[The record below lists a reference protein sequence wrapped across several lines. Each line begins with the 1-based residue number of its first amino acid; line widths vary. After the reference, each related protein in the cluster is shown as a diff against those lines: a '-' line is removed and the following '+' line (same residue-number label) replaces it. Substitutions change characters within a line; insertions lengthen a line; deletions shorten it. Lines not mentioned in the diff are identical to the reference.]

1 MRKSLL
7 PLDSALRPGE
17 RRILGIVTAV
27 LIALVVATGAHAVFG
42 IGGRSVEEPIRDWV
56 TSAVYILVGV
66 IVCWRAV
73 RTTESRK
80 SWMIFAFGIS
90 IYGLGNV
97 LWAAWIEHLP
107 NPPIPSICDGMW
119 LTLYPCCYIGIVG
132 LARLRERRVPARM
145 WLDGIVAGL
154 GVAAIGA
161 AIVVRPVLA
170 TVSGDTAAVITEMAY
185 PLCDLMLAALVVGVL
200 ALRGWRLD
208 RMWAMLGAGFIA
220 LAAADC
226 MYALQVAHGASAP
239 SALTNMTYDIGVM
252 LLALAAWQPGATIE
266 ADTVPST
273 AVLGIPAAFTISALG
288 LLVYDHFSRLDPIA
302 LTLAMLTML
311 AAFAR
316 IALTFRDVRALA
328 ETRRQALTDDLTS
341 MPNRRHFLRRV
352 RDGIIASRATGES
365 VALLIVDLDHFKELN
380 DTLGH
385 DAGDQLLCQVGER
398 LHEVLRAS
406 DTAARLGGDE
416 FGVLLSDSSD
426 GASAELVAEK
436 ILAAIAQPFPIKSV
450 GLRVTASIG
459 IALFPEHAEND
470 EQLMQHAD
478 VAMYEAKAAQSGYAC
493 YARERDKHSLERLTL
508 AGELSHALENG
519 EIEAHFQP
527 KADAGSRRIVGVEAL
542 VRWQHPTRGLI
553 SPAEFVTVA
562 EQAGL
567 GRALTRRMLDLALT
581 QARIWRDEGFELHVA
596 VNTTVADL
604 QDTQFPA
611 EVAATLEAHGLP
623 PEVLVLEV
631 TENMVLADPVR
642 VGDVLA
648 QLGELGLG
656 LSLDDFGTGFSSLTH
671 LKSLPVGEVK
681 IDRSFVGRMTTDPVD
696 AAIVQA
702 TIQLAHSIGIRV
714 VAEGIEDQVTWSSLV
729 ANRCELVQGYAL
741 SRPLPAI
748 DLDTLLRAQPL
759 PEAGGGQVADGRG
772 QIAELDTASLAGG
785 LGAGSQF
792 DGVGGGALDG
802 ADVLSQNGSVP
813 GEPSSNGHDGNGHN
827 GDGRNGRPAGG
838 RPSEALRDLTE
849 LTRSHPMMDAVIEE
863 IDGRMI
869 RVGSQWLADFA
880 SCNYLGFDLDREI
893 IEAVPAYLDA
903 WGTHPSWSRLLGSP
917 VVYEQIEERLTALLG
932 SADSLV
938 LPTITHIHLST
949 IPVLAG
955 AGTILL
961 DARAHK
967 TIYDGAQMARAH
979 GATVERFRFEDP
991 GHLDEQLGAA
1001 RGARGG
1007 PLLVCMDG
1015 VNSMT
1020 GNPPDIR
1027 AFAAVAR
1034 EHGALLY
1041 VDDAHG
1047 FGVLGERGP
1056 AERCPYGMRGNS
1068 IVRHHGESYESM
1080 ILVGGF
1086 SKAYSSLLAFIA
1098 CPTEVKEL
1106 LKVAAAPYLY
1116 SGPSPVASLATTL
1129 AGFDV
1134 NERRGEQL
1142 RERVWTHTGRVLE
1155 CLARLQ
1161 VHTPNRS
1168 GLPIV
1173 EIPLRD
1179 HERIGEVGQLLF
1191 DRGVY
1196 VTLAAYPLVPRD
1208 EVGFRVQLTAANTD
1222 AEVDTLIAALEE
1234 LAGLGELRPVEQAS
1248 SPVVEKAPSVEQ
1260 ANAPQ
1265 AESVA

>member
-1 MRKSLL
+1 ML
-7 PLDSALRPGE
+7 AGA
-17 RRILGIVTAV
+17 TAF
-27 LIALVVATGAHAVFG
+27 LIAIVAATGAHAILG
-42 IGGRSVEEPIRDWV
+42 IGGRSVEEPIRDWL

-73 RTTESRK
+73 RTTESRT

-90 IYGLGNV
+90 VYGLGNV

-119 LTLYPCCYIGIVG
+119 LTLYPCCYLGIVG
-132 LARLRERRVPARM
+132 LAGLRERRVPARM

-154 GVAAIGA
+154 GIAAIGA

-170 TVSGDTAAVITEMAY
+170 TVSGGTAAVITEMAY
-185 PLCDLMLAALVVGVL
+185 PLCDLLLAALVVGVL

-208 RMWAMLGAGFIA
+208 RMWAMLGIGFIA
-220 LAAADC
+220 LATADC
-226 MYALQVAHGASAP
+226 MYALQVAGGAAAP
-239 SALTNMTYDIGVM
+239 SALTNMTYDIGVA
-252 LLALAAWQPGATIE
+252 LLALAAWQPRATIE
-266 ADTVPST
+266 TDTVPSG
-273 AVLGIPAAFTISALG
+273 AVLTIPAAFTVSALG
-288 LLVYDHFSRLDPIA
+288 LLIYDHFSRLDPIA
-302 LTLAMLTML
+302 LALAMGTMVF
-311 AAFAR
+311 AFAR
-316 IALTFRDVRALA
+316 TALTFRDVRALA
-328 ETRRQALTDDLTS
+328 ETRRQAMTDDLTS
-341 MPNRRHFLRRV
+341 MPNRRHFLRCV

-385 DAGDQLLCQVGER
+385 DAGDQLLRQVGER
-398 LHEVLRAS
+398 LHGVLRAS

-426 GASAELVAEK
+426 GTSAELVAEK
-436 ILAAIAQPFPIKSV
+436 ILKAIAQPFPIKTV

-478 VAMYEAKAAQSGYAC
+478 VAMYEAKAGQLGYAS

-508 AGELSHALENG
+508 AGELSHALEAG

-567 GRALTRRMLDLALT
+567 GRALTRRMLDLALK
-581 QARIWRDEGFELHVA
+581 QIRIWRDAGFDLHVA

-623 PEVLVLEV
+623 PEALVLEV

-741 SRPLPAI
+741 SRPLPAL
-748 DLDTLLRAQPL
+748 DLETLLRAQPL
-759 PEAGGGQVADGRG
+759 VESTVEQLDIVPAT
-772 QIAELDTASLAGG
+772 AEQLDTLPSAG
-785 LGAGSQF
+785 
-792 DGVGGGALDG
+792 
-802 ADVLSQNGSVP
+802 P
-813 GEPSSNGHDGNGHN
+813 SNGQSNNGHKHVESP
-827 GDGRNGRPAGG
+827 PA
-838 RPSEALRDLTE
+838 ALRDLAA

-863 IDGRMI
+863 IDGRQI

-917 VVYEQIEERLTALLG
+917 VLYEQIEERLTALLG

-955 AGTILL
+955 SGTILL
-961 DARAHK
+961 DSRAHK
-967 TIYDGAQMARAH
+967 TIYDGCQMARAQ
-979 GATVERFRFEDP
+979 GAAVKRFRFEDP
-991 GHLDEQLGAA
+991 QHLEELL
-1001 RGARGG
+1001 RGAPGG
-1007 PLLVCMDG
+1007 TRLVCMDG

-1020 GNPPDIR
+1020 GNPPDIG
-1027 AFAAVAR
+1027 AFATVAR

-1047 FGVLGERGP
+1047 FGVIGERGP
-1056 AERCPYGMRGNS
+1056 GERCPYGMRGNS
-1068 IVRHHGESYESM
+1068 IVRYYGESYENLV
-1080 ILVGGF
+1080 LVGGF

-1098 CPTEVKEL
+1098 CPTETKEL

-1134 NERRGEQL
+1134 NERRGEEL
-1142 RERVWTHTGRVLE
+1142 RERIWTHTQRVLE
-1155 CLARLQ
+1155 CMARLG
-1161 VHTPNRS
+1161 VATPNHS

-1173 EIPLRD
+1173 EVPLRD

-1196 VTLAAYPLVPRD
+1196 VTLAAYPLVPRE
-1208 EVGFRVQLTAANTD
+1208 EVGFRAQFTAANTD
-1222 AEVDTLIAALEE
+1222 AEVDSLIAALEE
-1234 LAGLGELRPVEQAS
+1234 LAGLGELRSVEQEQ
-1248 SPVVEKAPSVEQ
+1248 VGGPSVEQ
-1260 ANAPQ
+1260 AGAPQ
-1265 AESVA
+1265 RESVA

>member
-1 MRKSLL
+1 MRTSLL
-7 PLDSALRPGE
+7 PLDSVLGRRE
-17 RRILGIVTAV
+17 RRMLGAVTAV
-27 LIALVVATGAHAVFG
+27 LIALVVATGVHAVFG
-42 IGGRSVEEPIRDWV
+42 LGGSSVEEPIRDWI

-73 RTTESRK
+73 RTTEART

-119 LTLYPCCYIGIVG
+119 LTLYPCCYLGIVG
-132 LARLRERRVPARM
+132 LAGVRERRVPARM

-154 GVAAIGA
+154 GIAAIGA

-170 TVSGDTAAVITEMAY
+170 TVSGGTAAVITEMAY
-185 PLCDLMLAALVVGVL
+185 PLCDLLLAALVVGVL

-226 MYALQVAHGASAP
+226 MYALQVAGGASAP

-252 LLALAAWQPGATIE
+252 LLAIAAWQPRATIE
-266 ADTVPST
+266 TDTVPSG
-273 AVLGIPAAFTISALG
+273 AVLTIPAAFTVSALG
-288 LLVYDHFSRLDPIA
+288 LLIYDHFSRLDPIA
-302 LTLAMLTML
+302 LALAMGTMVF
-311 AAFAR
+311 AFAR
-316 IALTFRDVRALA
+316 TALTFRDVRALA

-341 MPNRRHFLRRV
+341 MPNRRHFLRCV

-385 DAGDQLLCQVGER
+385 DAGDQLLRQVGER

-426 GASAELVAEK
+426 GASSELVAEK
-436 ILAAIAQPFPIKSV
+436 ILKAIAQPFPIKSV

-581 QARIWRDEGFELHVA
+581 QARIWRDEGFDLHVA

-623 PEVLVLEV
+623 PEALVLEV

-729 ANRCELVQGYAL
+729 ANHCELVQGYAL

-748 DLDTLLRAQPL
+748 DLDALLRAQPQ
-759 PEAGGGQVADGRG
+759 PEVGGEE
-772 QIAELDTASLAGG
+772 I
-785 LGAGSQF
+785 
-792 DGVGGGALDG
+792 DGVGGQEQLNGELDG
-802 ADVLSQNGSVP
+802 MDGQSQNGTALGAPSQN
-813 GEPSSNGHDGNGHN
+813 GHSSNGHNGQAASR
-827 GDGRNGRPAGG
+827 GS
-838 RPSEALRDLTE
+838 SEALRDLTA

-863 IDGRMI
+863 VAGRMI

-880 SCNYLGFDLDREI
+880 SCNYLGFDLDHEI

-917 VVYEQIEERLTALLG
+917 VLYEQIEERLTALLG

-955 AGTILL
+955 SGTIFL
-961 DARAHK
+961 DSRAHK
-967 TIYDGAQMARAH
+967 TIYDGCQMARAH
-979 GATVERFRFEDP
+979 GAAVKRFRFEDP
-991 GHLDEQLGAA
+991 QHLDELL
-1001 RGARGG
+1001 RGARGE
-1007 PLLVCMDG
+1007 PRLVCMDG

-1020 GNPPDIR
+1020 GNPPDVR

-1034 EHGALLY
+1034 AHGALLY

-1047 FGVLGERGP
+1047 FGVIGERGP

-1068 IVRHHGESYESM
+1068 IVRYYGESYENL

-1086 SKAYSSLLAFIA
+1086 SKSYSSLLAFIA
-1098 CPTEVKEL
+1098 CPTELKEM

-1142 RERVWTHTGRVLE
+1142 RERVWRHTARVLG
-1155 CLARLQ
+1155 CLDK
-1161 VHTPNRS
+1161 P
-1168 GLPIV
+1168 
-1173 EIPLRD
+1173 
-1179 HERIGEVGQLLF
+1179 
-1191 DRGVY
+1191 
-1196 VTLAAYPLVPRD
+1196 
-1208 EVGFRVQLTAANTD
+1208 
-1222 AEVDTLIAALEE
+1222 
-1234 LAGLGELRPVEQAS
+1234 
-1248 SPVVEKAPSVEQ
+1248 
-1260 ANAPQ
+1260 
-1265 AESVA
+1265 

>member
-1 MRKSLL
+1 ML
-7 PLDSALRPGE
+7 AGA
-17 RRILGIVTAV
+17 TAF
-27 LIALVVATGAHAVFG
+27 LIAIVAATGAHAILG
-42 IGGRSVEEPIRDWV
+42 IGGRSVEEPIRDWL

-73 RTTESRK
+73 RTTESRS
-80 SWMIFAFGIS
+80 SWAIFAFGIS
-90 IYGLGNV
+90 VYGLGNV

-119 LTLYPCCYIGIVG
+119 LTLYPCCYLGIVG

-145 WLDGIVAGL
+145 WLDGIIAGL
-154 GVAAIGA
+154 GIAAIGA

-170 TVSGDTAAVITEMAY
+170 TVSGGTAAVITEMAY
-185 PLCDLMLAALVVGVL
+185 PLCDLLLAALVVGVL

-208 RMWAMLGAGFIA
+208 RMWAMLGIGFIA
-220 LAAADC
+220 LATADC
-226 MYALQVAHGASAP
+226 MYALQVAGGAAAP
-239 SALTNMTYDIGVM
+239 SALTNMTYDIGVA

-266 ADTVPST
+266 TDTVPSG
-273 AVLGIPAAFTISALG
+273 AVLAIPAAFTVSALG

-302 LTLAMLTML
+302 LTLAMLTMCF
-311 AAFAR
+311 AFAR
-316 IALTFRDVRALA
+316 VALTFRDVRALA
-328 ETRRQALTDDLTS
+328 ETRRQAMTDDLTL
-341 MPNRRHFLRRV
+341 MPNRRHFLRCV
-352 RDGIIASRATGES
+352 REGIVASRATGES
-365 VALLIVDLDHFKELN
+365 VALLLVDLDHFKELN

-398 LHEVLRAS
+398 LHAVLRAS

-416 FGVLLSDSSD
+416 FGVLLSDSAG
-426 GASAELVAEK
+426 GANAELVAEK
-436 ILAAIAQPFPIKSV
+436 ILQAIAQPFPIKSV

-478 VAMYEAKAAQSGYAC
+478 VAMYEAKAAQSGYAS
-493 YARERDKHSLERLTL
+493 YARERDQHSLERLTL
-508 AGELSHALENG
+508 AGELSHALEAG

-542 VRWQHPTRGLI
+542 VRWRHPERGLI

-567 GRALTRRMLDLALT
+567 GRALTRRMLDLALS
-581 QARIWRDEGFELHVA
+581 QIRIWRDAGFDLHVA

-623 PEVLVLEV
+623 PEALVLEV

-741 SRPLPAI
+741 SRPLPAV
-748 DLDTLLRAQPL
+748 DLETLLRAQPL
-759 PEAGGGQVADGRG
+759 PESVVEQ
-772 QIAELDTASLAGG
+772 LDTAPATAAQLETPA
-785 LGAGSQF
+785 A
-792 DGVGGGALDG
+792 
-802 ADVLSQNGSVP
+802 
-813 GEPSSNGHDGNGHN
+813 EPSSNGQSSNGSNGHKPI
-827 GDGRNGRPAGG
+827 GSPPA
-838 RPSEALRDLTE
+838 ALRDLTA

-863 IDGRMI
+863 IDGRQI

-917 VVYEQIEERLTALLG
+917 VLYEQIEERLTALLG
-932 SADSLV
+932 CADSLV

-955 AGTILL
+955 SGTIFL
-961 DARAHK
+961 DSRAHK
-967 TIYDGAQMARAH
+967 TIYDGCQAARAG
-979 GATVERFRFEDP
+979 GAAVQRFRFEDP
-991 GHLDEQLGAA
+991 QHLGELL
-1001 RGARGG
+1001 RGNHGGTPGG
-1007 PLLVCMDG
+1007 PRLVCMDG

-1027 AFAAVAR
+1027 AFAEVAR
-1034 EHGALLY
+1034 DHGALLY

-1047 FGVLGERGP
+1047 FGVIGERGP
-1056 AERCPYGMRGNS
+1056 GERCPYGMRGNS
-1068 IVRHHGESYESM
+1068 IVRYYGEGYENL

-1098 CPTEVKEL
+1098 CPTETKEL

-1129 AGFDV
+1129 AGFEV
-1134 NERRGEQL
+1134 NERRGEEL
-1142 RERVWTHTGRVLE
+1142 RERVWTHTQRVLE
-1155 CLARLQ
+1155 CLARLG
-1161 VHTPNRS
+1161 VATPNHS

-1173 EIPLRD
+1173 EVPLRD

-1196 VTLAAYPLVPRD
+1196 VTLAAYPLVPRE
-1208 EVGFRVQLTAANTD
+1208 EVGFRAQLTAANTD
-1222 AEVDTLIAALEE
+1222 AEVDTLLAALEE
-1234 LAGLGELRPVEQAS
+1234 LAELGELRPVEQ
-1248 SPVVEKAPSVEQ
+1248 EQ
-1260 ANAPQ
+1260 ASVPPVELASAPQ
-1265 AESVA
+1265 RESVV

>member
-1 MRKSLL
+1 ML
-7 PLDSALRPGE
+7 AGA
-17 RRILGIVTAV
+17 TAF
-27 LIALVVATGAHAVFG
+27 LIALVAATGAHAILG
-42 IGGRSVEEPIRDWV
+42 IGGRSVEEPIRDWL

-66 IVCWRAV
+66 IVCWRAL
-73 RTTESRK
+73 RTTESRT
-80 SWMIFAFGIS
+80 SWAIFAFGIS

-119 LTLYPCCYIGIVG
+119 LTLYPCCYLGIVG

-154 GVAAIGA
+154 GIAAIGA

-170 TVSGDTAAVITEMAY
+170 TVSGGTAAVITEMAY
-185 PLCDLMLAALVVGVL
+185 PLCDLLLAALVVGVL

-208 RMWAMLGAGFIA
+208 RMWAMLGIGFIA
-220 LAAADC
+220 LATADC
-226 MYALQVAHGASAP
+226 MYALQVAGGAAAP
-239 SALTNMTYDIGVM
+239 SALTNMTYDIGVA
-252 LLALAAWQPGATIE
+252 LLALAAWQPGASIE
-266 ADTVPST
+266 TDTVPSG
-273 AVLGIPAAFTISALG
+273 AVLTIPAAFTVSALG

-302 LTLAMLTML
+302 LTLAMLTMCF
-311 AAFAR
+311 AFAR
-316 IALTFRDVRALA
+316 VALTFRDVRALA
-328 ETRRQALTDDLTS
+328 ETRRQAMTDDLTS
-341 MPNRRHFLRRV
+341 MPNRRHFLRCV
-352 RDGIIASRATGES
+352 RDGIIAGRVTGES
-365 VALLIVDLDHFKELN
+365 VALLLVDLDHFKELN

-398 LHEVLRAS
+398 LRAVLRAS

-416 FGVLLSDSSD
+416 FGVLLSDSTGGID
-426 GASAELVAEK
+426 AELVAEK
-436 ILAAIAQPFPIKSV
+436 ILKAIAQPFPIKSV

-478 VAMYEAKAAQSGYAC
+478 VAMYEAKAAQSGYAS
-493 YARERDKHSLERLTL
+493 YARERDQHSLERLTL
-508 AGELSHALENG
+508 AGELSHALEAG

-542 VRWQHPTRGLI
+542 VRWRHPERGLI

-581 QARIWRDEGFELHVA
+581 QVRLWRDEGFDLHVA

-623 PEVLVLEV
+623 PEALVLEV

-741 SRPLPAI
+741 SRPLPAL
-748 DLDTLLRAQPL
+748 DLETLLRAQP
-759 PEAGGGQVADGRG
+759 PIESTD
-772 QIAELDTASLAGG
+772 EPLDI
-785 LGAGSQF
+785 
-792 DGVGGGALDG
+792 
-802 ADVLSQNGSVP
+802 VP
-813 GEPSSNGHDGNGHN
+813 SAEPSSNGHSSNGHKHVES
-827 GDGRNGRPAGG
+827 P
-838 RPSEALRDLTE
+838 PEALRDLTA

-863 IDGRMI
+863 TDGRMI

-917 VVYEQIEERLTALLG
+917 VLYEQIEERLTALLG
-932 SADSLV
+932 TADSLV

-955 AGTILL
+955 SGTILL
-961 DARAHK
+961 DSRAHK
-967 TIYDGAQMARAH
+967 TIYDGCQMARAQ
-979 GATVERFRFEDP
+979 GAVVQRFRFEDP
-991 GHLDEQLGAA
+991 QHLDELL
-1001 RGARGG
+1001 RGAPGG
-1007 PLLVCMDG
+1007 TRLVCMDG

-1027 AFAAVAR
+1027 AFAQVAR

-1047 FGVLGERGP
+1047 FGVIGERGP
-1056 AERCPYGMRGNS
+1056 GERCPYGARGNS
-1068 IVRHHGESYESM
+1068 IVRHYSESYENLV
-1080 ILVGGF
+1080 LVGGF

-1098 CPTEVKEL
+1098 CPTEMKEL
-1106 LKVAAAPYLY
+1106 LKVAAPPYLY

-1129 AGFDV
+1129 AGFEV
-1134 NERRGEQL
+1134 NERRGEEL
-1142 RERVWTHTGRVLE
+1142 RERIWTHTQRVLE
-1155 CLARLQ
+1155 CLARLG
-1161 VHTPNRS
+1161 VATPNHS

-1173 EIPLRD
+1173 EVPLRD

-1191 DRGVY
+1191 ERGVY
-1196 VTLAAYPLVPRD
+1196 VTLAAYPLVPRE
-1208 EVGFRVQLTAANTD
+1208 EVGFRVQVTAANTD
-1222 AEVDTLIAALEE
+1222 GEVDTLLAALEE
-1234 LAGLGELRPVEQAS
+1234 LAALGELRPVEQ
-1248 SPVVEKAPSVEQ
+1248 EQ
-1260 ANAPQ
+1260 AGVPSIEQAGAPQ
-1265 AESVA
+1265 RESVA

>member
-1 MRKSLL
+1 MRTSLL
-7 PLDSALRPGE
+7 PLDSVLGPRE
-17 RRILGIVTAV
+17 RRVLGTVTAV
-27 LIALVVATGAHAVFG
+27 LIALVAATGAHAVFG
-42 IGGRSVEEPIRDWV
+42 IGGSAVEEPIRDWL

-154 GVAAIGA
+154 GIAAIGA

-170 TVSGDTAAVITEMAY
+170 TVSGGTAAVITEMAY
-185 PLCDLMLAALVVGVL
+185 PLCDLLLAALVVGVL

-208 RMWAMLGAGFIA
+208 RMWAMLGAGFLA

-226 MYALQVAHGASAP
+226 LYALQVAHGASAP
-239 SALTNMTYDIGVM
+239 SALTNLTYDIGVM
-252 LLALAAWQPGATIE
+252 LLALAAWQPGAAIE
-266 ADTVPST
+266 TDTVPST
-273 AVLGIPAAFTISALG
+273 AVLAIPAAFTVSALG
-288 LLVYDHFSRLDPIA
+288 LLIYDHFSRLDPIA

-311 AAFAR
+311 MAFAR
-316 IALTFRDVRALA
+316 VALTFRDVRALA
-328 ETRRQALTDDLTS
+328 ETRRQAMTDDLTS

-352 RDGIIASRATGES
+352 HDGIIASRATGES
-365 VALLIVDLDHFKELN
+365 LALLIVDLDHFKELN

-385 DAGDQLLCQVGER
+385 DAGDQLLRQVGER

-436 ILAAIAQPFPIKSV
+436 ILKAIAQPFPIKSV

-581 QARIWRDEGFELHVA
+581 QARIWREEGFDLHVA

-623 PEVLVLEV
+623 PEALVLEV

-759 PEAGGGQVADGRG
+759 PDVGLGGIADGLGQSTELDVASLENGHGAHDQIDGVGETG
-772 QIAELDTASLAGG
+772 QIDGELDGIVGPSHNGAG
-785 LGAGSQF
+785 LGA
-792 DGVGGGALDG
+792 
-802 ADVLSQNGSVP
+802 
-813 GEPSSNGHDGNGHN
+813 PSAKGHNGNGHN
-827 GDGRNGRPAGG
+827 GRRAS
-838 RPSEALRDLTE
+838 RHPSEALRDLTA
-849 LTRSHPMMDAVIEE
+849 LTRSHPMMDAVIDEV
-863 IDGRMI
+863 DGRMI

-917 VVYEQIEERLTALLG
+917 ALYEQIEERLTALLG

-938 LPTITHIHLST
+938 LPTITHIHLAT

-955 AGTILL
+955 SGTIFL
-961 DARAHK
+961 DSRAHK

-979 GATVERFRFEDP
+979 GATVKRFRFEDP
-991 GHLDEQLGAA
+991 QHLDQLL
-1001 RGARGG
+1001 RGARDE
-1007 PLLVCMDG
+1007 PRLVCMDG

-1020 GNPPDIR
+1020 GNPPDMR
-1027 AFAAVAR
+1027 AFAQVAR

-1047 FGVLGERGP
+1047 FGVIGERGP
-1056 AERCPYGMRGNS
+1056 EERCPYGMRGNS
-1068 IVRHHGESYESM
+1068 IVRYYDESYQGL

-1098 CPTEVKEL
+1098 CPTEIKEL

-1134 NERRGEQL
+1134 NERRGEEL
-1142 RERVWTHTGRVLE
+1142 RERVWKHTARVTE
-1155 CLARLQ
+1155 CLARLE

-1168 GLPIV
+1168 GLPIL

-1222 AEVDTLIAALEE
+1222 AEIDTLIAALEE
-1234 LAGLGELRPVEQAS
+1234 LAGMGELRPADQESAS
-1248 SPVVEKAPSVEQ
+1248 PIERMGAPSVEQ
-1260 ANAPQ
+1260 ASPQ
-1265 AESVA
+1265 PESVA

>member
-1 MRKSLL
+1 MGTSLL
-7 PLDSALRPGE
+7 PLSSELQSSESRMLRVVTG
-17 RRILGIVTAV
+17 LLLAIVA
-27 LIALVVATGAHAVFG
+27 ATGAHAIFG
-42 IGGRSVEEPIRDWV
+42 IGGRGVEQPIRDWL

-73 RTTESRK
+73 RTTEARS

-119 LTLYPCCYIGIVG
+119 LTLYPCCYLGIVG
-132 LARLRERRVPARM
+132 LAGVRERRVPARM

-154 GVAAIGA
+154 GIAAIGA

-170 TVSGDTAAVITEMAY
+170 TVSGGTAAVITEMAY
-185 PLCDLMLAALVVGVL
+185 PLCDLLLAALVVGVL

-208 RMWAMLGAGFIA
+208 RMWAMLGIGFIA
-220 LAAADC
+220 LATADC
-226 MYALQVAHGASAP
+226 MYALQVAGGAAAP
-239 SALTNMTYDIGVM
+239 SALTNMTYDIGVA

-266 ADTVPST
+266 TDTVPSG
-273 AVLGIPAAFTISALG
+273 AVLTIPAAFTVSALG
-288 LLVYDHFSRLDPIA
+288 LLIYDHFSRLDPIA
-302 LTLAMLTML
+302 LALAMGTMFF
-311 AAFAR
+311 AFAR
-316 IALTFRDVRALA
+316 TALTFRDVRALA
-328 ETRRQALTDDLTS
+328 ETRRQAMTDDLTL
-341 MPNRRHFLRRV
+341 MPNRRHFLRCV
-352 RDGIIASRATGES
+352 RDGIIASKATGES

-385 DAGDQLLCQVGER
+385 DAGDQLLRQVGER
-398 LHEVLRAS
+398 LRAVLRAS

-436 ILAAIAQPFPIKSV
+436 ILKVIAQPFPIKTV

-459 IALFPEHAEND
+459 IALFPEHAEDD

-478 VAMYEAKAAQSGYAC
+478 VAMYEAKAGQSGYAC

-508 AGELSHALENG
+508 AGELSHALEAG

-581 QARIWRDEGFELHVA
+581 QVRIWREEGFDLHVA

-611 EVAATLEAHGLP
+611 EVAATLERHGLP
-623 PEVLVLEV
+623 PEALVLEV

-748 DLDTLLRAQPL
+748 DLDTLLRAQPQPTGEDL
-759 PEAGGGQVADGRG
+759 
-772 QIAELDTASLAGG
+772 
-785 LGAGSQF
+785 
-792 DGVGGGALDG
+792 LDG
-802 ADVLSQNGSVP
+802 ANAEGLPYDTGAEDQIDGARGLDQVAELGAEQGGLDQINNG
-813 GEPSSNGHDGNGHN
+813 NGRHAQIDNGHN
-827 GDGRNGRPAGG
+827 GNGRAP
-838 RPSEALRDLTE
+838 RKDSSEALRDLTA

-863 IDGRMI
+863 VAGRMI

-917 VVYEQIEERLTALLG
+917 VLYEQIEERLTALLG

-955 AGTILL
+955 SGAIFL
-961 DARAHK
+961 DSRAHK
-967 TIYDGAQMARAH
+967 TIYDGCQMARAH
-979 GATVERFRFEDP
+979 GATVKRFRFEDP
-991 GHLDEQLGAA
+991 QHLAELLRGE
-1001 RGARGG
+1001 RGAPRV
-1007 PLLVCMDG
+1007 VCMDG

-1020 GNPPDIR
+1020 GNPPDVR
-1027 AFAAVAR
+1027 AFAKVAR

-1047 FGVLGERGP
+1047 FGVIGERGP
-1056 AERCPYGMRGNS
+1056 GERCPYGQRGNS
-1068 IVRHHGESYESM
+1068 IVRYYGESYESL

-1098 CPTEVKEL
+1098 CPPEVKEL

-1129 AGFDV
+1129 AGLDV
-1134 NERRGEQL
+1134 NERRGEEL
-1142 RERVWTHTGRVLE
+1142 REVVWGHTRRVLQ
-1155 CLARLQ
+1155 CLARLG
-1161 VHTPNRS
+1161 VATPNNS

-1179 HERIGEVGQLLF
+1179 HRRIGEVGQLLF

-1196 VTLAAYPLVPRD
+1196 VTLAAYPLVPRE
-1208 EVGFRVQLTAANTD
+1208 EVGFRVQVTAANTD
-1222 AEVDTLIAALEE
+1222 TEIDTLIATLEE
-1234 LAGLGELRPVEQAS
+1234 LAGMGELRPVEQAS
-1248 SPVVEKAPSVEQ
+1248 TPSVEQ
-1260 ANAPQ
+1260 ESVPVEQVGTPQ
-1265 AESVA
+1265 PESVA

>member
-1 MRKSLL
+1 MPTVKIYSGRPISSAMGTTLL
-7 PLDSALRPGE
+7 PLSSGLKPSE
-17 RRILGIVTAV
+17 RRVLAVATGV
-27 LIALVVATGAHAVFG
+27 LIALVGATGVHAIFG
-42 IGGRSVEEPIRDWV
+42 IGGEAVEQPIRDWV

-66 IVCWRAV
+66 IVSWRAL
-73 RTTESRK
+73 RTLESRK

-119 LTLYPCCYIGIVG
+119 LTLYPACYAGIVG
-132 LARLRERRVPARM
+132 LARVRERRVPARM
-145 WLDGIVAGL
+145 WLDGIIAGL
-154 GVAAIGA
+154 GIAAIGA

-170 TVSGDTAAVITEMAY
+170 SVSGDTAAVITEMAY
-185 PLCDLMLAALVVGVL
+185 PLCDLLLAALVVGVL

-208 RMWAMLGAGFIA
+208 RLWAMLGVGFIA
-220 LAAADC
+220 LATADC
-226 MYALQVAHGASAP
+226 LYALQVAGGASAP
-239 SALTNMTYDIGVM
+239 SALTNMTYEIGVM
-252 LLALAAWQPGATIE
+252 LLALAAWQPGASIE
-266 ADTVPST
+266 TDTVPSSG
-273 AVLGIPAAFTISALG
+273 VLAIPAAFTVSALG
-288 LLVYDHFSRLDPIA
+288 LLIYDHFSRLDPIA
-302 LTLAMLTML
+302 LALAMGTIF
-311 AAFAR
+311 FACAR
-316 IALTFRDVRALA
+316 TALTFRDVRALA
-328 ETRRQALTDDLTS
+328 ETRRQAMTDDLTS

-352 RDGIIASRATGES
+352 HDGIIASRATGES
-365 VALLIVDLDHFKELN
+365 VALLLVDLDHFKELN

-398 LHEVLRAS
+398 LRTVLRGN

-416 FGVLLSDSSD
+416 FGVLLSDSS
-426 GASAELVAEK
+426 GGRSAELVAEK
-436 ILAAIAQPFPIKSV
+436 ILKAIAQPFPIKSV

-478 VAMYEAKAAQSGYAC
+478 VAMYEAKAAQSGFAS
-493 YARERDKHSLERLTL
+493 YARERDQHSLERLTL
-508 AGELSHALENG
+508 AGELSHALEAG

-527 KADAGSRRIVGVEAL
+527 KADADSRQIVGVEAL
-542 VRWQHPTRGLI
+542 VRWRHPERGLI

-567 GRALTRRMLDLALT
+567 GRALTRRMLHLALT
-581 QARIWRDEGFELHVA
+581 QVKAWREEGFDLHVA

-604 QDTQFPA
+604 QDAQFPA
-611 EVAATLEAHGLP
+611 EVAATLEEHGLP
-623 PEVLVLEV
+623 PEALVLEV

-729 ANRCELVQGYAL
+729 ANKCELVQGYAL

-759 PEAGGGQVADGRG
+759 
-772 QIAELDTASLAGG
+772 AESPAEQLDTV
-785 LGAGSQF
+785 LGAES
-792 DGVGGGALDG
+792 
-802 ADVLSQNGSVP
+802 
-813 GEPSSNGHDGNGHN
+813 SSNGHNGNGSN
-827 GDGRNGRPAGG
+827 GNGNGRNGRARSEGH
-838 RPSEALRDLTE
+838 SEALRDLTD
-849 LTRSHPMMDAVIEE
+849 LTREHPMMDAVIEE

-880 SCNYLGFDLDREI
+880 SCNYLGLDLDREI
-893 IEAVPAYLDA
+893 IDAVPAYLDA

-917 VVYEQIEERLTALLG
+917 ALYEQIEERLTALLG
-932 SADSLV
+932 APDSLV

-949 IPVLAG
+949 IPVLAES
-955 AGTILL
+955 GTIFL
-961 DARAHK
+961 DSRAHK
-967 TIYDGAQMARAH
+967 TIYDGCQMARAR
-979 GATVERFRFEDP
+979 GAAVQRFRFEDP
-991 GHLDEQLGAA
+991 GHLEELL
-1001 RGARGG
+1001 RGAPSGRR
-1007 PLLVCMDG
+1007 LVCMDG

-1027 AFAAVAR
+1027 AFAQVAR
-1034 EHGALLY
+1034 EYGALLY

-1047 FGVLGERGP
+1047 FGVIGERG
-1056 AERCPYGMRGNS
+1056 AGERSPYGMRGNS
-1068 IVRHHGESYESM
+1068 IVRHHEESYESL

-1134 NERRGEQL
+1134 NERRGEEL
-1142 RERVWTHTGRVLE
+1142 REVVWGHTRRVLE
-1155 CLARLQ
+1155 CLSRLG
-1161 VHTPNRS
+1161 VATPNNS

-1179 HERIGEVGQLLF
+1179 HRRIGEVGQLLF

-1196 VTLAAYPLVPRD
+1196 VTLAAYPLVPRE
-1208 EVGFRVQLTAANTD
+1208 EVGFRVQVTAANT
-1222 AEVDTLIAALEE
+1222 ETEIDTLLAALEE
-1234 LAGLGELRPVEQAS
+1234 LAQRGELRPVERTDA
-1248 SPVVEKAPSVEQ
+1248 APTEQ
-1260 ANAPQ
+1260 AGAPQ
-1265 AESVA
+1265 PESVA

>member
-1 MRKSLL
+1 M
-7 PLDSALRPGE
+7 
-17 RRILGIVTAV
+17 LGAATAF
-27 LIALVVATGAHAVFG
+27 LAALVTVTGVHAVFG
-42 IGGRSVEEPIRDWV
+42 IGGQAAETPIRDWV
-56 TSAVYILVGV
+56 TSAVYIVVGV
-66 IVCWRAV
+66 IVCWRV
-73 RTTESRK
+73 LRTEEARRP
-80 SWMIFAFGIS
+80 WMIFAFGIS

-97 LWAAWIEHLP
+97 LWAAWLEHLP
-107 NPPIPSICDGMW
+107 NPPIPSISDGMW
-119 LTLYPCCYIGIVG
+119 LTLYPACYIGIVG
-132 LARLRERRVPARM
+132 LARVRERRVPARM
-145 WLDGIVAGL
+145 WLDGIIAGL
-154 GVAAIGA
+154 GIAAIGA

-170 TVSGDTAAVITEMAY
+170 SVSGDTAAVITEMAY
-185 PLCDLMLAALVVGVL
+185 PLCDLLLAALVVGVL

-208 RMWAMLGAGFIA
+208 RMWALLGIGFIA

-226 MYALQVAHGASAP
+226 LYALQVAGGASAP
-239 SALTNMTYDIGVM
+239 SSLTNLTYDIGVM
-252 LLALAAWQPGATIE
+252 LLALAAWQRGATLE
-266 ADTVPST
+266 SDTLPTS
-273 AVLGIPAAFTISALG
+273 AVLGIPAAFTFSALG
-288 LLVYDHFSRLDPIA
+288 LLIYDHFSRLDPVA
-302 LTLAMLTML
+302 LALALATML
-311 AAFAR
+311 VSFAR
-316 IALTFRDVRALA
+316 TLLTFRDVRALA

-341 MPNRRHFLRRV
+341 MPNRRHFLRCL
-352 RDGIIASRATGES
+352 RDGIIAGRASGTG
-365 VALLIVDLDHFKELN
+365 VALLLVDLDHFKELN

-398 LHEVLRAS
+398 LRTVLRAT

-416 FGVLLSDSSD
+416 FGVLLSQPCD
-426 GASAELVAEK
+426 GPTAALVAEK
-436 ILAAIAQPFPIKSV
+436 ILKAIAQPFPIKEV

-459 IALFPEHAEND
+459 IALFPDNAESD

-478 VAMYEAKAAQSGYAC
+478 VAMYEAKAAQTGYAC

-508 AGELSHALENG
+508 AGELSKALENG

-527 KADAGSRRIVGVEAL
+527 KADASSRRIVGVEAL

-567 GRALTRRMLDLALT
+567 GRALTRRMLELALS
-581 QARIWRDEGFELHVA
+581 QIRIWRDAGFDLHVA

-604 QDTQFPA
+604 QDAQFPA
-611 EVAATLEAHGLP
+611 EVAATLQEHGLP
-623 PEVLVLEV
+623 PEALVLEV

-671 LKSLPVGEVK
+671 LKALPVGEVK
-681 IDRSFVGRMTTDPVD
+681 IDRSFVGRMTSDPVD

-729 ANRCELVQGYAL
+729 ANHCELVQGYAL
-741 SRPLPAI
+741 SRPLPAV
-748 DLDTLLRAQPL
+748 DLETLLRAQPR
-759 PEAGGGQVADGRG
+759 ANV
-772 QIAELDTASLAGG
+772 
-785 LGAGSQF
+785 
-792 DGVGGGALDG
+792 
-802 ADVLSQNGSVP
+802 ADVLPVAVVLD
-813 GEPSSNGHDGNGHN
+813 GEPASGADGAPGNAKASGKGKASGNG
-827 GDGRNGRPAGG
+827 GAAGG
-838 RPSEALRDLTE
+838 AAAAAEPSANGAPHLEDLPAAFRDLAA
-849 LTRSHPMMDAVIEE
+849 LKRSHPMMDAVIDE

-917 VVYEQIEERLTALLG
+917 VLYEQIEERLTALLG
-932 SADSLV
+932 APDSLV

-949 IPVLAG
+949 IPLLAG
-955 AGTILL
+955 SGTILL
-961 DARAHK
+961 DSRAHK
-967 TIYDGAQMARAH
+967 TIYDGCQAARVR
-979 GATVERFRFEDP
+979 GATVKRFRFEDP
-991 GHLDEQLGAA
+991 QHLEELLRED
-1001 RGARGG
+1001 RSTTR
-1007 PLLVCMDG
+1007 LVCMDG

-1027 AFAAVAR
+1027 SFAAVAR

-1047 FGVLGERGP
+1047 FGVIGERGP

-1068 IVRHHGESYESM
+1068 IVRYFGESYENL

-1086 SKAYSSLLAFIA
+1086 SKSWSSLLAFIA
-1098 CPTEVKEL
+1098 CPTETKEL
-1106 LKVAAAPYLY
+1106 LKVAAPPYLY

-1134 NERRGEQL
+1134 NESRGERL
-1142 RERVWTHTGRVLE
+1142 RETIWGHTRRVLE
-1155 CLARLQ
+1155 CIERLG
-1161 VHTPNRS
+1161 VTTPNRS
-1168 GLPIV
+1168 GMPII

-1179 HERIGEVGQLLF
+1179 HGRIAEVGQLLF

-1208 EVGFRVQLTAANTD
+1208 EVGFRVQITAANTD
-1222 AEVDTLIAALEE
+1222 TEIDMLIAALEE
-1234 LAGLGELRPVEQAS
+1234 LTQLGELRPVEQAG
-1248 SPVVEKAPSVEQ
+1248 AAQ
-1260 ANAPQ
+1260 R
-1265 AESVA
+1265 ESVA

>member
-1 MRKSLL
+1 MGTSLL
-7 PLDSALRPGE
+7 PLSSGLRPSE
-17 RRILGIVTAV
+17 RRMLAIATGV
-27 LIALVVATGAHAVFG
+27 LIAIVAATGAHAILGV
-42 IGGRSVEEPIRDWV
+42 GGSSVEQPIRDWL

-73 RTTESRK
+73 RTTEART

-90 IYGLGNV
+90 IYGLGNI

-119 LTLYPCCYIGIVG
+119 LTLYPCCYLGIVG
-132 LARLRERRVPARM
+132 LAGVRERRVPARM

-154 GVAAIGA
+154 GIAAIGA

-170 TVSGDTAAVITEMAY
+170 TVSGGTAAVITEMAY
-185 PLCDLMLAALVVGVL
+185 PLCDLLLAALVVGVL

-226 MYALQVAHGASAP
+226 MYALQVAGGAAAP

-252 LLALAAWQPGATIE
+252 LLALAAWQPRATIE
-266 ADTVPST
+266 ADTVPSG
-273 AVLGIPAAFTISALG
+273 AVLTIPAAFTVSALG
-288 LLVYDHFSRLDPIA
+288 LLIYDHFSRLDPIA
-302 LTLAMLTML
+302 LTLAMGTMFF
-311 AAFAR
+311 AFAR
-316 IALTFRDVRALA
+316 TALTFRDVRALA

-341 MPNRRHFLRRV
+341 MPNRRHFLRCV
-352 RDGIIASRATGES
+352 RDGIIAARATGES
-365 VALLIVDLDHFKELN
+365 VALLLVDLDHFKELN

-398 LHEVLRAS
+398 LRGVLRAN

-416 FGVLLSDSSD
+416 FGVLLSDPS
-426 GASAELVAEK
+426 GGTSAELVAEK
-436 ILAAIAQPFPIKSV
+436 ILKAIAQPFPIKSV

-478 VAMYEAKAAQSGYAC
+478 VAMYEAKAAQSGFAS
-493 YARERDKHSLERLTL
+493 YARERDQHSLERLTL
-508 AGELSHALENG
+508 AGELSHALEAG

-527 KADAGSRRIVGVEAL
+527 KADADSRRIVGVEAL
-542 VRWQHPTRGLI
+542 VRWRHPERGLI

-581 QARIWRDEGFELHVA
+581 QVRAWREEGFDLHVA

-623 PEVLVLEV
+623 PEALVLEV

-681 IDRSFVGRMTTDPVD
+681 IDRSFVGRMCTDPVD

-729 ANRCELVQGYAL
+729 ANKCELVQGYAL

-759 PEAGGGQVADGRG
+759 PEDGREEIDAVG
-772 QIAELDTASLAGG
+772 ERDQIAALDTESLANGHGEQDQIAGNPLDATGG
-785 LGAGSQF
+785 RDQIDA
-792 DGVGGGALDG
+792 VLD
-802 ADVLSQNGSVP
+802 AK
-813 GEPSSNGHDGNGHN
+813 PSSNGHGKRGQSNSSHNGNGRAP
-827 GDGRNGRPAGG
+827 GRDS
-838 RPSEALRDLTE
+838 SEALRDLTA
-849 LTRSHPMMDAVIEE
+849 LTRSHPMMDAVIDEV
-863 IDGRMI
+863 DGRMI

-893 IEAVPAYLDA
+893 IEAVPAYLEA

-917 VVYEQIEERLTALLG
+917 ALYEQIEERLTALLG
-932 SADSLV
+932 SPDSLV

-955 AGTILL
+955 SGTILL
-961 DARAHK
+961 DSRAHK
-967 TIYDGAQMARAH
+967 TIYDGAQMARAG
-979 GATVERFRFEDP
+979 GATVQRFRFEDP
-991 GHLDEQLGAA
+991 QHLDELL
-1001 RGARGG
+1001 RGARGE
-1007 PLLVCMDG
+1007 PRLVCMDG

-1027 AFAAVAR
+1027 AFAQVAR

-1047 FGVLGERGP
+1047 FGVIGERVP
-1056 AERCPYGMRGNS
+1056 EERCPYGMRGNS
-1068 IVRHHGESYESM
+1068 IVRYYGESYESL

-1086 SKAYSSLLAFIA
+1086 SKSYSSLLAFIA
-1098 CPTEVKEL
+1098 CPTEIKEL

-1129 AGFDV
+1129 AGLDV

-1155 CLARLQ
+1155 CLARLE
-1161 VHTPNRS
+1161 VHTPNHS

-1179 HERIGEVGQLLF
+1179 HERIGGVGQLLF

-1196 VTLAAYPLVPRD
+1196 VTLAAYPLVPRE

-1222 AEVDTLIAALEE
+1222 AEIDTLIAALEE
-1234 LAGLGELRPVEQAS
+1234 LAELGELRPAEQAS
-1248 SPVVEKAPSVEQ
+1248 
-1260 ANAPQ
+1260 APQ
-1265 AESVA
+1265 SVA

>member
-1 MRKSLL
+1 MRTSLL
-7 PLDSALRPGE
+7 PLDSVLGPRE
-17 RRILGIVTAV
+17 RRILGTVTAV

-42 IGGRSVEEPIRDWV
+42 IGGSSVEEPIRDWI

-73 RTTESRK
+73 RTTEART

-119 LTLYPCCYIGIVG
+119 LTLYPCCYLGIVG
-132 LARLRERRVPARM
+132 LAGVRERRVPARM

-154 GVAAIGA
+154 GIAAIGA

-170 TVSGDTAAVITEMAY
+170 TVSGGTAAVITEMAY
-185 PLCDLMLAALVVGVL
+185 PLCDLLLAALVVGVL

-208 RMWAMLGAGFIA
+208 RMWGMLGAGFLA

-226 MYALQVAHGASAP
+226 MYALQVAGGASAP

-252 LLALAAWQPGATIE
+252 LLALAAWQPRATIE
-266 ADTVPST
+266 TDTVPSG
-273 AVLGIPAAFTISALG
+273 AVLTIPAAFTVSALG
-288 LLVYDHFSRLDPIA
+288 LLIYDHFSRLDPIA
-302 LTLAMLTML
+302 LALAMGTMVF
-311 AAFAR
+311 AFAR
-316 IALTFRDVRALA
+316 TALTFRDVRALA
-328 ETRRQALTDDLTS
+328 ETRRQAMTDDLTS

-352 RDGIIASRATGES
+352 HDGIIASRATGES
-365 VALLIVDLDHFKELN
+365 VALMIVDLDHFKELN

-436 ILAAIAQPFPIKSV
+436 ILKAIAQPFPIKSV

-581 QARIWRDEGFELHVA
+581 QARIWRDEGFDLHVA

-604 QDTQFPA
+604 QDTQFPT

-623 PEVLVLEV
+623 PEALVLEV

-648 QLGELGLG
+648 RLGELGLG

-748 DLDTLLRAQPL
+748 DLDTLLRAQPR
-759 PEAGGGQVADGRG
+759 PAGEGEESEVADERAG
-772 QIAELDTASLAGG
+772 LDAASLANGHG
-785 LGAGSQF
+785 EQDPIDGAGGREQIDGEL
-792 DGVGGGALDG
+792 DGVDG
-802 ADVLSQNGSVP
+802 QSQNGAALGAP
-813 GEPSSNGHDGNGHN
+813 RSNGHSRNGHN
-827 GDGRNGRPAGG
+827 GRPAS
-838 RPSEALRDLTE
+838 RSSSEALRDLTE

-893 IEAVPAYLDA
+893 IAAVPAYLDA

-917 VVYEQIEERLTALLG
+917 MLYEQIEERLTALLG

-955 AGTILL
+955 SGTIFL
-961 DARAHK
+961 DSRAHK
-967 TIYDGAQMARAH
+967 TIYDGCQLARAH
-979 GATVERFRFEDP
+979 GATVKRFRFEDP
-991 GHLDEQLGAA
+991 GHLDELL
-1001 RGARGG
+1001 RGERGE
-1007 PLLVCMDG
+1007 PRLVCMDG

-1027 AFAAVAR
+1027 AFAQVAR

-1047 FGVLGERGP
+1047 FGVIGERSP

-1068 IVRHHGESYESM
+1068 IVRHYGESYENLV
-1080 ILVGGF
+1080 LVGGF
-1086 SKAYSSLLAFIA
+1086 SKSYSSLLAFIA
-1098 CPTEVKEL
+1098 CPTEMKEM
-1106 LKVAAAPYLY
+1106 LKVAAPPYLY

-1134 NERRGEQL
+1134 NERRGEEL
-1142 RERVWTHTGRVLE
+1142 RERVWGHTTRVLE
-1155 CLARLQ
+1155 CLARLE
-1161 VHTPNRS
+1161 VFTPNRA
-1168 GLPIV
+1168 GMPIV
-1173 EIPLRD
+1173 EVPLRD
-1179 HERIGEVGQLLF
+1179 HGRIAEVGQLLF

-1196 VTLAAYPLVPRD
+1196 VTLAAYPLVPRG
-1208 EVGFRVQLTAANTD
+1208 EVGFRAQLTAANTD

-1234 LAGLGELRPVEQAS
+1234 LAQLGELRSVEQEGVPPIVQASPSPIEQAS
-1248 SPVVEKAPSVEQ
+1248 
-1260 ANAPQ
+1260 APQ
-1265 AESVA
+1265 RESVA

>member
-1 MRKSLL
+1 M
-7 PLDSALRPGE
+7 
-17 RRILGIVTAV
+17 LGAVTAI
-27 LIALVVATGAHAVFG
+27 LIALVAATGAHAVFG
-42 IGGRSVEEPIRDWV
+42 IGGSSVEEPIRDWV

-73 RTTESRK
+73 RTTEART

-119 LTLYPCCYIGIVG
+119 LTLYPCCYLGIVG
-132 LARLRERRVPARM
+132 LAGVRERRVPARM

-154 GVAAIGA
+154 GIAAIGA

-170 TVSGDTAAVITEMAY
+170 TVSGGTAAVITEMAY
-185 PLCDLMLAALVVGVL
+185 PLCDLLLAALVVGVL

-208 RMWAMLGAGFIA
+208 RMWGMLGAGFLA

-226 MYALQVAHGASAP
+226 MYALQVAGGASAP

-252 LLALAAWQPGATIE
+252 LLALAAWQPRATIE
-266 ADTVPST
+266 TDSVPSG
-273 AVLGIPAAFTISALG
+273 AVLTIPAAFTVSALG
-288 LLVYDHFSRLDPIA
+288 LLIYDHFSRLDPIA
-302 LTLAMLTML
+302 LALAMGTMVF
-311 AAFAR
+311 AFAR
-316 IALTFRDVRALA
+316 TALTFRDVRALA
-328 ETRRQALTDDLTS
+328 ETRRQAMTDDLTS

-352 RDGIIASRATGES
+352 HDGIIASRATGES

-385 DAGDQLLCQVGER
+385 DAGDQLLRQVGER
-398 LHEVLRAS
+398 LHGVLRAS

-416 FGVLLSDSSD
+416 FGVLLPDSSD
-426 GASAELVAEK
+426 GANAELVAEK
-436 ILAAIAQPFPIKSV
+436 ILKAIAQPFPIKSV

-581 QARIWRDEGFELHVA
+581 QARIWRDEGFDLHVA

-623 PEVLVLEV
+623 PEALVLEV

-759 PEAGGGQVADGRG
+759 PEV
-772 QIAELDTASLAGG
+772 ELDQIDTE
-785 LGAGSQF
+785 F
-792 DGVGGGALDG
+792 NV
-802 ADVLSQNGSVP
+802 
-813 GEPSSNGHDGNGHN
+813 EPSSNGHSNNGHSGSGHNGNGHSSSGHN
-827 GDGRNGRPAGG
+827 GNGHSGRRASKGA
-838 RPSEALRDLTE
+838 SEALRDLTA

-893 IEAVPAYLDA
+893 IEAVPAHLDA

-917 VVYEQIEERLTALLG
+917 VLYEQIEERLTALLG

-938 LPTITHIHLST
+938 LPTITHIHLSA

-955 AGTILL
+955 SGTIFL
-961 DARAHK
+961 DSRAHK

-991 GHLDEQLGAA
+991 EHLDELL
-1001 RGARGG
+1001 RGARGE
-1007 PLLVCMDG
+1007 PRLVCMDG

-1020 GNPPDIR
+1020 GNPPDMR
-1027 AFAAVAR
+1027 AFAQVAR

-1047 FGVLGERGP
+1047 FGVIGERGGG
-1056 AERCPYGMRGNS
+1056 ERCPYGMRGNS
-1068 IVRHHGESYESM
+1068 IIRYHGESYENT

-1134 NERRGEQL
+1134 NERRGEEL
-1142 RERVWTHTGRVLE
+1142 RERVWRHTARVLE
-1155 CLARLQ
+1155 CLTRLE
-1161 VHTPNRS
+1161 VHTPNHS

-1196 VTLAAYPLVPRD
+1196 VTLAAYPLVPRE

-1222 AEVDTLIAALEE
+1222 AEIDTLIAALEE
-1234 LAGLGELRPVEQAS
+1234 LDGLGELRPVEEASDPPIERASTIPVAQAS
-1248 SPVVEKAPSVEQ
+1248 T
-1260 ANAPQ
+1260 PQ
-1265 AESVA
+1265 RESVA

>member
-17 RRILGIVTAV
+17 RRMLGIVTAV
-27 LIALVVATGAHAVFG
+27 LIALVAATGAHAVLG
-42 IGGRSVEEPIRDWV
+42 IGGSSVEEPIRDWL

-119 LTLYPCCYIGIVG
+119 LTLYPCCYLGIVG

-154 GVAAIGA
+154 GIAAIGA

-170 TVSGDTAAVITEMAY
+170 TVSGGTAAAITEMAY
-185 PLCDLMLAALVVGVL
+185 PLCDLLLAALVVGVL

-208 RMWAMLGAGFIA
+208 RMWGMLGAGFLA

-226 MYALQVAHGASAP
+226 LYALQVAHGASAP
-239 SALTNMTYDIGVM
+239 SALTNLTYDIGVM
-252 LLALAAWQPGATIE
+252 LLALAAWQPGAAIE
-266 ADTVPST
+266 TDTVPSS
-273 AVLGIPAAFTISALG
+273 AVLAIPAAFTMSALG
-288 LLVYDHFSRLDPIA
+288 LLIYDHFSRLDPIA

-311 AAFAR
+311 VAFAR
-316 IALTFRDVRALA
+316 VALTFRDVHALA
-328 ETRRQALTDDLTS
+328 ETRRQAMTDDLTL
-341 MPNRRHFLRRV
+341 MPNRRHFLRCV
-352 RDGIIASRATGES
+352 REGIIASRATGES
-365 VALLIVDLDHFKELN
+365 VALMIVDLDHFKELN

-385 DAGDQLLCQVGER
+385 DAGDQLLRQVGER
-398 LHEVLRAS
+398 LNAVLRAS

-426 GASAELVAEK
+426 GANAELVAEK
-436 ILAAIAQPFPIKSV
+436 ILKAIAQPFPIKSV

-459 IALFPEHAEND
+459 IALFPEHAENE

-519 EIEAHFQP
+519 EIEAYFQP

-567 GRALTRRMLDLALT
+567 GRALTRRMLDLALK

-759 PEAGGGQVADGRG
+759 PVVGGDQTAHGRG
-772 QIAELDTASLAGG
+772 QIAELDAESLAGG
-785 LGAGSQF
+785 LGAQNQIDDVGAGGQLH
-792 DGVGGGALDG
+792 GVDAQ
-802 ADVLSQNGSVP
+802 SQNGSGP
-813 GEPSSNGHDGNGHN
+813 GAPLASGHSGNGHN
-827 GDGRNGRPAGG
+827 GRPAGKH
-838 RPSEALRDLTE
+838 PSEALRDLAE

-880 SCNYLGFDLDREI
+880 SCNYLGFDLEREI

-917 VVYEQIEERLTALLG
+917 VVYEQIEERLTGLLG

-955 AGTILL
+955 AGTIFL
-961 DARAHK
+961 DSRAHK

-991 GHLDEQLGAA
+991 GHLDELLRGAGAA
-1001 RGARGG
+1001 HGEPR
-1007 PLLVCMDG
+1007 LVCMDG

-1027 AFAAVAR
+1027 AFARVAR

-1047 FGVLGERGP
+1047 FGVIGERGP
-1056 AERCPYGMRGNS
+1056 GERCVYGMRGNS
-1068 IVRHHGESYESM
+1068 IVRHHGESYENL

-1142 RERVWTHTGRVLE
+1142 RERVWRHTARVLE
-1155 CLARLQ
+1155 CLRRLE
-1161 VHTPNRS
+1161 VHTPNHS

-1222 AEVDTLIAALEE
+1222 AEVDTLLAALEE
-1234 LAGLGELRPVEQAS
+1234 LAQTGELRPVEQAS
-1248 SPVVEKAPSVEQ
+1248 SPPVEKAASVEQ

>member
-1 MRKSLL
+1 MGTPLL
-7 PLDSALRPGE
+7 PLSSGLRPTE
-17 RRILGIVTAV
+17 RRVLAVVTAF
-27 LIALVVATGAHAVFG
+27 LIALVAATAAQAILGV
-42 IGGRSVEEPIRDWV
+42 GGRGAEEPIRDWV

-73 RTTESRK
+73 RTMEARK

-119 LTLYPCCYIGIVG
+119 LTLYPCCYVGIVG

-145 WLDGIVAGL
+145 WLDGIIAGL

-170 TVSGDTAAVITEMAY
+170 TVSGGTAAVITEMAY
-185 PLCDLMLAALVVGVL
+185 PLCDLLLAALVVGVL

-208 RMWAMLGAGFIA
+208 RMWGMLGVGFIA
-220 LAAADC
+220 LAVADC
-226 MYALQVAHGASAP
+226 MYALQVAGGASAP
-239 SALTNMTYDIGVM
+239 SALTNMTYDIGVA
-252 LLALAAWQPGATIE
+252 LLALAAWQPGATLE
-266 ADTVPST
+266 ADTVPSG
-273 AVLGIPAAFTISALG
+273 AVLGIPAAFTVSALG
-288 LLVYDHFSRLDPIA
+288 LLIYDHFSRLDPIA
-302 LTLAMLTML
+302 LALTMGTMFFAL
-311 AAFAR
+311 AR
-316 IALTFRDVRALA
+316 TALTFRDVRALA
-328 ETRRQALTDDLTS
+328 ETRRQALTDDLTL

-352 RDGIIASRATGES
+352 RDGIIAGRASGTG

-385 DAGDQLLCQVGER
+385 DAGDQLLRQVGER
-398 LHEVLRAS
+398 LRTVLRAT

-416 FGVLLSDSSD
+416 FGVLLSDPCEE
-426 GASAELVAEK
+426 ATATLVAEK
-436 ILAAIAQPFPIKSV
+436 ILKMIAQPFPIKNV

-459 IALFPEHAEND
+459 IAIFPQHAEND

-478 VAMYEAKAAQSGYAC
+478 VAMYEAKAAQSGFAC

-508 AGELSHALENG
+508 AGELSHALEAG

-567 GRALTRRMLDLALT
+567 GRALTRRMLYLALK
-581 QARIWRDEGFELHVA
+581 QIRVWRDAGFDLHVA

-623 PEVLVLEV
+623 PEALVLEV

-681 IDRSFVGRMTTDPVD
+681 IDRSFVGRMCTDPVD

-729 ANRCELVQGYAL
+729 ANECELVQGYAL
-741 SRPLPAI
+741 SRPLPAP
-748 DLDTLLRAQPL
+748 DLETLLRAQPAL
-759 PEAGGGQVADGRG
+759 PESGPEQLAEAG
-772 QIAELDTASLAGG
+772 AESSL
-785 LGAGSQF
+785 
-792 DGVGGGALDG
+792 
-802 ADVLSQNGSVP
+802 N
-813 GEPSSNGHDGNGHN
+813 
-827 GDGRNGRPAGG
+827 GRNGRGPHNG
-838 RPSEALRDLTE
+838 RGTQPGWLGVESPPEALRDLAA
-849 LTRSHPMMDAVIEE
+849 LTRSHPMMDAVIDEL
-863 IDGRMI
+863 DGRMI

-917 VVYEQIEERLTALLG
+917 ALYEQIEERLTALLG
-932 SADSLV
+932 SADALV

-955 AGTILL
+955 TGTIFL
-961 DARAHK
+961 DSRAHK
-967 TIYDGAQMARAH
+967 TIYDGCQMARAR
-979 GATVERFRFEDP
+979 GVAVERFRFEDP
-991 GHLDEQLGAA
+991 QHLGELL
-1001 RGARGG
+1001 RGAPSGKR
-1007 PLLVCMDG
+1007 LVCMDG

-1027 AFAAVAR
+1027 AFAQVAR

-1047 FGVLGERGP
+1047 FGVIGERGP
-1056 AERCPYGMRGNS
+1056 GERCPYGMRGNS
-1068 IVRHHGESYESM
+1068 IVRYFGESYENVV
-1080 ILVGGF
+1080 LVGGF
-1086 SKAYSSLLAFIA
+1086 SKSYSSLLAFIA
-1098 CPTEVKEL
+1098 CPTECKQL

-1129 AGFDV
+1129 AGLDV
-1134 NERRGEQL
+1134 NERRGEEL
-1142 RERVWTHTGRVLE
+1142 RERVWGHTARVLE
-1155 CLARLQ
+1155 CLARLE
-1161 VHTPNRS
+1161 VCTPNHS

-1179 HERIGEVGQLLF
+1179 HERIAEVGQLLF

-1196 VTLAAYPLVPRD
+1196 VTLAAYPLVPRE

-1222 AEVDTLIAALEE
+1222 AEIDTLIAALEE
-1234 LAGLGELRPVEQAS
+1234 LAGRGELRPAGAQAS
-1248 SPVVEKAPSVEQ
+1248 APPAVQ
-1260 ANAPQ
+1260 AGTPQ
-1265 AESVA
+1265 QRESVA

>member
-1 MRKSLL
+1 MGTTLL
-7 PLDSALRPGE
+7 PLSSGLKSSE
-17 RRILGIVTAV
+17 RRMLAVATGV
-27 LIALVVATGAHAVFG
+27 LIAIVGATGAHAIFG
-42 IGGRSVEEPIRDWV
+42 IGGDSVEQPIRDWL

-66 IVCWRAV
+66 IVSWRAL
-73 RTTESRK
+73 RTMEARK

-97 LWAAWIEHLP
+97 LWAAWIEHLS
-107 NPPIPSICDGMW
+107 NPPIPSICDGLW
-119 LTLYPCCYIGIVG
+119 LTLYPACYIGIVG
-132 LARLRERRVPARM
+132 LARVRERRVPARM
-145 WLDGIVAGL
+145 WLDGIIAGL
-154 GVAAIGA
+154 GIAAIGA

-170 TVSGDTAAVITEMAY
+170 SVSGDTAAVITEMAY
-185 PLCDLMLAALVVGVL
+185 PLCDLLLAALVVGVL

-208 RMWAMLGAGFIA
+208 RMWAMLGIGFIA

-226 MYALQVAHGASAP
+226 LYALQVAGGASAP
-239 SALTNMTYDIGVM
+239 SSLTNMTYDIGVM
-252 LLALAAWQPGATIE
+252 LLALAAWQPGATLE
-266 ADTVPST
+266 AETVPS
-273 AVLGIPAAFTISALG
+273 AGVLAIPAAFTVSALG
-288 LLVYDHFSRLDPIA
+288 LLVYDHFSRLDPLA
-302 LTLAMLTML
+302 LTLAMGTMVF
-311 AAFAR
+311 AFAR
-316 IALTFRDVRALA
+316 ITLTFRDVRALA
-328 ETRRQALTDDLTS
+328 ETRRQAMTDDLTS

-352 RDGIIASRATGES
+352 HDGIIASRATGAS
-365 VALLIVDLDHFKELN
+365 VALLLVDLDHFKELN

-398 LHEVLRAS
+398 LRTVLRAS

-426 GASAELVAEK
+426 GASAEMVAEK
-436 ILAAIAQPFPIKSV
+436 ILKAIAQPFPIKSV

-508 AGELSHALENG
+508 AGELSHALEAG

-527 KADAGSRRIVGVEAL
+527 KADAGTRRIVGVEAL
-542 VRWQHPTRGLI
+542 VRWRHPVRGLI
-553 SPAEFVTVA
+553 SPVEFVTVA

-567 GRALTRRMLDLALT
+567 GRALTRRMLHLALS
-581 QARIWRDEGFELHVA
+581 QIRLWRDAGFDLHVA

-611 EVAATLEAHGLP
+611 EVAQTLADHGLP
-623 PEVLVLEV
+623 PEALVLEV

-729 ANRCELVQGYAL
+729 ANKCELVQGYAL

-748 DLDTLLRAQPL
+748 DLETLLRAQPN
-759 PEAGGGQVADGRG
+759 GGLERDETDGAAEPD
-772 QIAELDTASLAGG
+772 QIAGLAAERDEREPIDNGDPIDG
-785 LGAGSQF
+785 AVGRARIGAALGA
-792 DGVGGGALDG
+792 
-802 ADVLSQNGSVP
+802 
-813 GEPSSNGHDGNGHN
+813 EPSSNGHDGHDQNG
-827 GDGRNGRPAGG
+827 NGRRG
-838 RPSEALRDLTE
+838 RARSESHSEALRDLTD
-849 LTRSHPMMDAVIEE
+849 LTRAHPMMDAVIDE

-917 VVYEQIEERLTALLG
+917 VLYEQIEERLTALLG

-949 IPVLAG
+949 IPVLAES
-955 AGTILL
+955 GTIFL
-961 DARAHK
+961 DSRAHK
-967 TIYDGAQMARAH
+967 TIYDGAQMARAR
-979 GATVERFRFEDP
+979 GATVQRFRFEDP
-991 GHLDEQLGAA
+991 QHLEQLL
-1001 RGARGG
+1001 RGAPSGRR
-1007 PLLVCMDG
+1007 LVCMDG

-1027 AFAAVAR
+1027 TFARVAR

-1047 FGVLGERGP
+1047 FGVIGERGP
-1056 AERCPYGMRGNS
+1056 GERCPYGMRGNS
-1068 IVRHHGESYESM
+1068 IVRYYDECYENL

-1086 SKAYSSLLAFIA
+1086 SKSYSSLLAFIA
-1098 CPTEVKEL
+1098 CPTEMKEL
-1106 LKVAAAPYLY
+1106 LKVAAPPYLY

-1129 AGFDV
+1129 VGFDV
-1134 NERRGEQL
+1134 NERRGEEL
-1142 RERVWTHTGRVLE
+1142 REVIWGHTRRVLE
-1155 CLARLQ
+1155 CLARLG
-1161 VHTPNRS
+1161 VATPNHS

-1179 HERIGEVGQLLF
+1179 HQRIGEVGQLLF

-1196 VTLAAYPLVPRD
+1196 VTLAAYPLVPRE
-1208 EVGFRVQLTAANTD
+1208 EVGFRVQITAANTD
-1222 AEVDTLIAALEE
+1222 AEIDTLIAALEE
-1234 LAGLGELRPVEQAS
+1234 LAGMGELRPVEQAS
-1248 SPVVEKAPSVEQ
+1248 APEEAASATPVEPAGAAQP
-1260 ANAPQ
+1260 
-1265 AESVA
+1265 ESVA

>member
-1 MRKSLL
+1 MGTSLL
-7 PLDSALRPGE
+7 PLSSALSARE
-17 RRILGIVTAV
+17 RRLLTGATGVLLALVAVTAAQAILGVGGH
-27 LIALVVATGAHAVFG
+27 GA
-42 IGGRSVEEPIRDWV
+42 EEPIRDWV
-56 TSAVYILVGV
+56 TSAVYILVGL

-73 RTTESRK
+73 RTVQTRRP
-80 SWMIFAFGIS
+80 WMVFAFGIS

-119 LTLYPCCYIGIVG
+119 LTLYPCCYLGILG
-132 LARLRERRVPARM
+132 LARVRERRLPARM
-145 WLDGIVAGL
+145 WLDGVVAGL

-170 TVSGDTAAVITEMAY
+170 SVSGSTAAVITEMAY
-185 PLCDLMLAALVVGVL
+185 PLCDLTLAALVVGVL

-208 RMWAMLGAGFIA
+208 RMWSMLGVGFIA
-220 LAAADC
+220 LAVADC
-226 MYALQVAHGASAP
+226 MYALQVAGGASAP

-252 LLALAAWQPGATIE
+252 LLALAAWQPVSALE
-266 ADTVPST
+266 ADTLPSG
-273 AVLGIPAAFTISALG
+273 AVLAIPAGFTISALG
-288 LLVYDHFSRLDPIA
+288 LLIYDHFSRLDPIA
-302 LTLAMLTML
+302 LGLTMGTML
-311 AAFAR
+311 FAFAR

-352 RDGIIASRATGES
+352 RDGIVASRVTGSS

-398 LHEVLRAS
+398 LRGVLRAT

-416 FGVLLSDSSD
+416 FGVLLSDPCD
-426 GASAELVAEK
+426 EASATAVAEK
-436 ILAAIAQPFPIKSV
+436 ILKAIAQPFPIKGV

-459 IALFPEHAEND
+459 IALFPRHAEND

-478 VAMYEAKAAQSGYAC
+478 VAMYEAKGAQSGYAC

-508 AGELSHALENG
+508 AGELSYALENG
-519 EIEAHFQP
+519 QIEAHFQP

-542 VRWQHPTRGLI
+542 VRWQHPTRGLV

-567 GRALTRRMLDLALT
+567 GRALTRRMLELALG
-581 QARIWRDEGFELHVA
+581 QVRKWREEGFDLHVA

-604 QDTQFPA
+604 QDTQFPS
-611 EVAATLEAHGLP
+611 EVAAMLDAHGLP

-671 LKSLPVGEVK
+671 LKALPVGEVK

-714 VAEGIEDQVTWSSLV
+714 VAEGIEDQATWNSLV
-729 ANRCELVQGYAL
+729 ANECELVQGYAL
-741 SRPLPAI
+741 SRPLPPG
-748 DLDTLLRAQPL
+748 DFGTLLRAQP
-759 PEAGGGQVADGRG
+759 PSSGAGGGESGRFPEETPLGAGEAVVGSDDTLASDGA
-772 QIAELDTASLAGG
+772 QASLAGG
-785 LGAGSQF
+785 IGECLSVAG
-792 DGVGGGALDG
+792 GNGAL
-802 ADVLSQNGSVP
+802 ALP
-813 GEPSSNGHDGNGHN
+813 TPPAPASNGR
-827 GDGRNGRPAGG
+827 RNGRATTGAVPAIAA
-838 RPSEALRDLTE
+838 PEALRDLSA
-849 LTRSHPMMDAVIEE
+849 LTRTHPMMDAVIDE

-893 IEAVPAYLDA
+893 IDAVPAHLEA

-917 VVYEQIEERLTALLG
+917 VLYEQIEERLTALL
-932 SADSLV
+932 SSPDSLV

-955 AGTILL
+955 EGTIYL
-961 DARAHK
+961 DSRAHK
-967 TIYDGAQMARAH
+967 TIYDGCQMARAR
-979 GATVERFRFEDP
+979 GATVQRFRFEDP
-991 GHLDEQLGAA
+991 EHLRELLRAE
-1001 RGARGG
+1001 RGAG
-1007 PLLVCMDG
+1007 PRLVCMDG

-1020 GNPPDIR
+1020 GNPPDLP
-1027 AFAAVAR
+1027 AFAQVAR

-1047 FGVLGERGP
+1047 FGVIGERGP
-1056 AERCPYGMRGNS
+1056 AERCPYGARGNC
-1068 IVRHHGESYESM
+1068 IVRHYGESYDGL

-1098 CPTEVKEL
+1098 CPTE
-1106 LKVAAAPYLY
+1106 
-1116 SGPSPVASLATTL
+1116 
-1129 AGFDV
+1129 
-1134 NERRGEQL
+1134 
-1142 RERVWTHTGRVLE
+1142 
-1155 CLARLQ
+1155 
-1161 VHTPNRS
+1161 
-1168 GLPIV
+1168 
-1173 EIPLRD
+1173 
-1179 HERIGEVGQLLF
+1179 
-1191 DRGVY
+1191 
-1196 VTLAAYPLVPRD
+1196 
-1208 EVGFRVQLTAANTD
+1208 
-1222 AEVDTLIAALEE
+1222 
-1234 LAGLGELRPVEQAS
+1234 
-1248 SPVVEKAPSVEQ
+1248 
-1260 ANAPQ
+1260 
-1265 AESVA
+1265 

>member
-1 MRKSLL
+1 MGTTLL
-7 PLDSALRPGE
+7 PLSSELRPAE
-17 RRILGIVTAV
+17 RRTLRAATGL
-27 LIALVVATGAHAVFG
+27 LIALVAATGAHAILG
-42 IGGRSVEEPIRDWV
+42 IGGRGVEEPIRDWV

-73 RTTESRK
+73 RTTESRT
-80 SWMIFAFGIS
+80 SWMLFAFGIS

-119 LTLYPCCYIGIVG
+119 LTLYPCCYLGIVG
-132 LARLRERRVPARM
+132 LARVRERRVPARM

-154 GVAAIGA
+154 GIAAIGA

-170 TVSGDTAAVITEMAY
+170 TVSGGTAAVITEMAY
-185 PLCDLMLAALVVGVL
+185 PLCDLLLAALVVGVL

-208 RMWAMLGAGFIA
+208 RMWAMLGIGFIA
-220 LAAADC
+220 LTVADC
-226 MYALQVAHGASAP
+226 MYALQVAGGASAP

-252 LLALAAWQPGATIE
+252 LLAFAAWQPGAALE
-266 ADTVPST
+266 ADTVPSG
-273 AVLGIPAAFTISALG
+273 AVLAIPAGFTISALG

-302 LTLAMLTML
+302 LSLAMGTMGF
-311 AAFAR
+311 AFAR

-328 ETRRQALTDDLTS
+328 ETRRQAMTDDLTS

-352 RDGIIASRATGES
+352 HEGILACKATGTS
-365 VALLIVDLDHFKELN
+365 VALLMVDLDHFKELN

-385 DAGDQLLCQVGER
+385 DAGDQLLCQMGER
-398 LHEVLRAS
+398 LREVLRAT

-416 FGVLLSDSSD
+416 FGVLLDSCD
-426 GASAELVAEK
+426 EASAVRVAEK
-436 ILAAIAQPFPIKSV
+436 ILQTIAQPFPIKGV
-450 GLRVTASIG
+450 DLRVTGSIG
-459 IALFPEHAEND
+459 IALFPQHAEND
-470 EQLMQHAD
+470 EQLMQHSD
-478 VAMYEAKAAQSGYAC
+478 VAMYEAKTKQTGYAC
-493 YARERDKHSLERLTL
+493 YAAERDQHSLERLTL
-508 AGELSHALENG
+508 AGELSLALERG

-542 VRWQHPTRGLI
+542 VRWRHPERGLI

-581 QARIWRDEGFELHVA
+581 QVREWREQGFEHLHVA

-604 QDTQFPA
+604 QDTTFPA

-623 PEVLVLEV
+623 PEALVLEV

-671 LKSLPVGEVK
+671 LKALPVGEVK

-741 SRPLPAI
+741 SRPLPAA
-748 DLDTLLRAQPL
+748 DLGLLLHAQPSFPAEAEPAL
-759 PEAGGGQVADGRG
+759 PAPARRPAASGERPAAAANGDPPRVHTPLEGLPHEGHAPHDGQH
-772 QIAELDTASLAGG
+772 
-785 LGAGSQF
+785 GAG
-792 DGVGGGALDG
+792 VGHELVPPAAL
-802 ADVLSQNGSVP
+802 
-813 GEPSSNGHDGNGHN
+813 H
-827 GDGRNGRPAGG
+827 
-838 RPSEALRDLTE
+838 DLTV
-849 LTRSHPMMDAVIEE
+849 LTSSHPMMDAVIEE

-880 SCNYLGFDLDREI
+880 SCNYLGLDLDREV

-917 VVYEQIEERLTALLG
+917 RLYEDIEERLTALLG
-932 SADSLV
+932 SADALV

-955 AGTILL
+955 SGTVFL

-967 TIYDGAQMARAH
+967 TIYDGCQMARVR
-979 GATVERFRFEDP
+979 GATVKRFRFEEP
-991 GHLDEQLGAA
+991 EHLRELLRAEDS
-1001 RGARGG
+1001 RKR
-1007 PLLVCMDG
+1007 LVCMDG

-1020 GNPPDIR
+1020 GNPPDLP
-1027 AFAAVAR
+1027 AFAQVAR

-1047 FGVLGERGP
+1047 FGVIGERSP
-1056 AERCPYGMRGNS
+1056 AERSPYGARGNS
-1068 IVRHHGESYESM
+1068 IVRHYGESYDGVV
-1080 ILVGGF
+1080 LVGGF
-1086 SKAYSSLLAFIA
+1086 SKAYSSLLAFVA
-1098 CPTEVKEL
+1098 CPTEVKQL

-1116 SGPSPVASLATTL
+1116 SGPSPVASLATAL
-1129 AGFDV
+1129 AGLDV
-1134 NERRGEQL
+1134 NERRGEEL
-1142 RERVWTHTGRVLE
+1142 RETLWRHTRRVLE
-1155 CLARLQ
+1155 CLERLE
-1161 VHTPNRS
+1161 VATPNRA
-1168 GLPIV
+1168 GTPIV

-1179 HERIGEVGQLLF
+1179 HARIDAVGRLLF
-1191 DRGVY
+1191 ERGVY
-1196 VTLAAYPLVPRD
+1196 VTLAAYPLVPRE

-1222 AEVDTLIAALEE
+1222 AEIDTLLAALEE
-1234 LAGLGELRPVEQAS
+1234 LAAAGELRPAQEADA
-1248 SPVVEKAPSVEQ
+1248 APRKRGRG
-1260 ANAPQ
+1260 AGARRP
-1265 AESVA
+1265 ARDRSVA